1 MRTGKAERRPSL
13 RVALVHNPKSGSD
26 TFGRDAL
33 CAAVEQAGHEATY
46 YSRDALD
53 EVKELDTDL
62 IAAAG
67 GDGTVGKVMKAV
79 AETRNAPVTI
89 LPIGT
94 ANNIARSLGIVENVE
109 TLIGRWETSSR
120 QPFFLPTVRMKGKS
134 ALFVE
139 GFGLGVFPEMV
150 HSLKKARAESG
161 RAKEETEQDILQLLL
176 EETRT
181 LEPIEIEVKMDG
193 VKSREACLLFE
204 VMNIR
209 SVGPNLLLSTTPIP
223 TAPRFEVARIDEGQ
237 RKQFVQYLEG
247 RLRGENHPPDIATV
261 QCEEIR
267 VRWTGG
273 RRFHLDDRLR
283 PRGTDVKPKRVEV
296 EMWFGGNWIE
306 LLIPPA
312 GERRG
317 ETGRQ

>member
-1 MRTGKAERRPSL
+1 M
-13 RVALVHNPKSGSD
+13 HNPKSGTD

-33 CAAVEQAGHEATY
+33 CAAVEQAGHQATY
-46 YSRDALD
+46 YSTDAID
-53 EVKELDTDL
+53 VVKELDTDL

-89 LPIGT
+89 LPLGT
-94 ANNIARSLGIVENVE
+94 ANNIARSLGIVGKVE
-109 TLIGRWETSSR
+109 TLIGRWGASSR
-120 QPFFLPTVRMKGKS
+120 HPFFLPSVKMKRKT

-139 GFGLGVFPEMV
+139 GFGLGVFPEIV
-150 HSLKKARAESG
+150 HDLKKARAKSG
-161 RAKEETEQDILQLLL
+161 LPKEETEQEILELLL
-176 EETRT
+176 EEART
-181 LEPIEIEVKMDG
+181 LEPIEIDVKMDG
-193 VKSREACLLFE
+193 VNASGAYLLFE

-223 TAPRFEVARIDEGQ
+223 TAPRFEIAMIGEDQ
-237 RKQFVQYLEG
+237 RDQFVQYLEG
-247 RLRGENHPPDIATV
+247 RLRGENRPPDISAH
-261 QCEEIR
+261 QCEKVR

-283 PRGTDVKPKRVEV
+283 PRGTDEKPKESEI
-296 EMWFGGNWIE
+296 EMWFEGDWIE

-317 ETGRQ
+317 SAGSDIRQSS